1 MQLLKWVLNLLLV
14 CSMLQVFPLPLAQ
27 TICSEADRAALL
39 GFKAKILKDSTDSLS
54 SWVGKDC
61 CGGDW
66 EGVGC
71 NPTGRVNTLALQR
84 PERDSTLYMKGTLS
98 SSLGSLQFLEV
109 LVISGMK
116 FITGPIPESLSNLS
130 RLKQLVLEDNSLQG
144 NIPSGLGRLSF
155 LQTLS
160 LAGNHFNGVVPLSL
174 GNLRNLVMLNLGR
187 NSLTG
192 SIPSSFKNLVHL
204 QSFDLSFNLLS
215 GFVPEILG
223 QFHNITFI
231 DLSNNQLSGHLP
243 VSLFKLVTLSDL
255 SLSHNQLTGSIPE
268 QVGNLKSLTSLSLSH
283 NKLIGPIP
291 ASISRLQKL
300 WSLNLSRNGF
310 SNPLP
315 AISSK
320 GVPSLLSIDLSFNN
334 LSLGTVPNWIM
345 DRQLSDVNLASC
357 KLRGAFPKFRPDS
370 LSSIDLSSNL
380 LTGTI
385 STHFT
390 NMTSLQKLKLS
401 NNQLKFDLSELKV
414 PDGIS
419 SIDLHSNQVFGLGT
433 VPNWIMDRQLS
444 DVNLAS
450 CKLRGAFPKFRPDS
464 LSSIDLSSNLLTGT
478 ISTHFTNMTSLQKLK
493 LSNNQLKFDL
503 SELKVPDGISSID
516 LHSNQVFGSLSSI
529 LNNRTSSFLEVI
541 DVSNNLISGTIPEF
555 TEGLSFKVLN
565 IGSNKIAG
573 QIPSSI
579 SNLIELERLDIS
591 RNQITGTIPASL
603 GQVVKLQWLD
613 LSINRL
619 TGKIP
624 TSLLGIHSLRHA
636 NFRANRLCGEI
647 PQGRPYNIFPASTYA
662 YNLCLCGKPLQP
674 CKGKKQEMVQ

>member
-39 GFKAKILKDSTDSLS
+39 GFKAKILKDSTGSLS

-215 GFVPEILG
+215 GFVPEFLG

-243 VSLFKLVTLSDL
+243 VSLFNLVTLSDL
-255 SLSHNQLTGSIPE
+255 SLSHNQLTGSIPD
-268 QVGNLKSLTSLSLSH
+268 QVGNLKALTSLSLSH

-334 LSLGTVPNWIM
+334 LSLGTVPNWIR

-390 NMTSLQKLKLS
+390 NMT
-401 NNQLKFDLSELKV
+401 
-414 PDGIS
+414 G
-419 SIDLHSNQVFGLGT
+419 
-433 VPNWIMDRQLS
+433 
-444 DVNLAS
+444 
-450 CKLRGAFPKFRPDS
+450 
-464 LSSIDLSSNLLTGT
+464 
-478 ISTHFTNMTSLQKLK
+478 LQKLK

-555 TEGLSFKVLN
+555 TEGLSLKVLN

-647 PQGRPYNIFPASTYA
+647 PQRRPYNIFPASTYA

-674 CKGKKQEMVQ
+674 CQGKKQEMVQ